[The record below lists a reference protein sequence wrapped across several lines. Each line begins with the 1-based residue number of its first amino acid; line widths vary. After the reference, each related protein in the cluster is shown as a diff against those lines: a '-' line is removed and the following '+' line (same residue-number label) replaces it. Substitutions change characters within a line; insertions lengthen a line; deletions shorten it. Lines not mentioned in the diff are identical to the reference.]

1 MKKSLVFGFLVILYL
16 AVLHQPTLVFS
27 ESTSNFNPDGLAI
40 DKVQYEIMASERDK
54 AVNMELEEGYK
65 ETPDVWK
72 DPIKLRKIRIEQWK
86 EMRSQYNPDSLPH
99 KIEK

>member
-1 MKKSLVFGFLVILYL
+1 MKKSLLFGFLVILYV

-72 DPIKLRKIRIEQWK
+72 DPIKLRKIRIGQWK

>member
-1 MKKSLVFGFLVILYL
+1 MKKLLVFSFLIILYV

-27 ESTSNFNPDGLAI
+27 ESTSNFNLDGLAI
-40 DKVQYEIMASERDK
+40 DKVQYEIMVSERDK

-72 DPIKLRKIRIEQWK
+72 DPIKLRQKRIAQCK
-86 EMRSQYNPDSLPH
+86 EMRSQYDPDSLPH